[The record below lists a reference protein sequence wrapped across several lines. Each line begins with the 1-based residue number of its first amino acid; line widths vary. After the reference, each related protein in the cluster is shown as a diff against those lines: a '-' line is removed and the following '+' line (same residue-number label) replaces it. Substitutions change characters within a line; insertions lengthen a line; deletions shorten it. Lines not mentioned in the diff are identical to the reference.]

1 MIESPA
7 KTQQQA
13 TVAAGSAGVDRT
25 ATPLSPQSE
34 IKHLEARI
42 QQLKS
47 GKTGMPPMPRSSD
60 AGGEPGGTSSGTRED
75 IHPWLLDQLRA
86 MFEAQ
91 KLELNEP
98 NLSFKDW
105 YNQQQAAFNRGE
117 PSLALALF
125 QNRKPEPY
133 TLDLTRAPRTA
144 ASADGLPQPK
154 PLNTSDLKVLRDNK
168 PALRIRV
175 TQILEFIQRKHLK
188 YPQDFCNFVTDPLA
202 VAWCHAYLKDPSH
215 QPFELKTFLDTFE
228 KLLCTEVRPAS
239 SVAHKEIISGSI
251 QQGDENVAQYCE
263 RFRYR
268 VSALEPHTQLPPTT
282 LCAFFLK
289 GLRPEIREPCIL
301 DPERN
306 EWSDLSRLMHFAC
319 GEEDFIRA
327 KAGSRSD
334 TQASHCRPKRQW
346 YPPSESNKRQ
356 RSETV
361 AVAMET
367 EGTVAAAA
375 GASKPPTRAAKPWK
389 PEITKYEDGTTRT
402 AIIPSSKTETKNGRC
417 PAYGCRGAMSQLQ
430 KDQLMMWGIC
440 MYCRKSTE
448 HTALKCPEKAAR

>member
-1 MIESPA
+1 MGHFMAHAFQLPPDERQAQAQRLAAARALLDRVHAHRAVDPMIESPA

-47 GKTGMPPMPRSSD
+47 GKTGMSPMPRSSD

-117 PSLALALF
+117 PSLALALS
-125 QNRKPEPY
+125 QNRKPEPN

-215 QPFELKTFLDTFE
+215 QPFELNTFLDTFE

-282 LCAFFLK
+282 LCACFF
-289 GLRPEIREPCIL
+289 
-301 DPERN
+301 PERP
-306 EWSDLSRLMHFAC
+306 
-319 GEEDFIRA
+319 
-327 KAGSRSD
+327 
-334 TQASHCRPKRQW
+334 QA
-346 YPPSESNKRQ
+346 
-356 RSETV
+356 
-361 AVAMET
+361 
-367 EGTVAAAA
+367 
-375 GASKPPTRAAKPWK
+375 
-389 PEITKYEDGTTRT
+389 
-402 AIIPSSKTETKNGRC
+402 
-417 PAYGCRGAMSQLQ
+417 
-430 KDQLMMWGIC
+430 
-440 MYCRKSTE
+440 
-448 HTALKCPEKAAR
+448 